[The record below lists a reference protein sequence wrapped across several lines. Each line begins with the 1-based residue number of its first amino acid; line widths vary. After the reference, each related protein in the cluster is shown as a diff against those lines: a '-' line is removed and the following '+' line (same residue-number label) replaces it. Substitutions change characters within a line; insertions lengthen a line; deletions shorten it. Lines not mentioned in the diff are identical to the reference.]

1 MKQHSSNAKS
11 KTTSNKTP
19 AADSAKPKNDKSIDF
34 K

>member
-19 AADSAKPKNDKSIDF
+19 AADGAKPKNDKSIYF